1 MAGEEHP
8 PPLEAGG
15 LSAPAPAST
24 RPTTGLVVFKLDT
37 TYLSLQSL
45 TDDIRRVAS
54 ENGFRVKHNPKD
66 YFNEKDWPH
75 EESVPF
81 ASVSIDNKELTAR
94 RGYFICSPKS
104 ECREKNSL
112 CTFQVAWGWEKKVGL
127 YVFRPKSSCLQ
138 HSHLLPEIVDLQG
151 KRLVKLEG
159 DLTHAEEAYIQEKCL
174 CKMDIPNMQINLE
187 RNFPGRCFSAAM
199 LYRIRKKVLDAQ
211 YGADRNQLYLLID
224 YGEAIRKDT
233 QH

>member
-1 MAGEEHP
+1 MQATMAGEEHP
-8 PPLEAGG
+8 PLW
-15 LSAPAPAST
+15 
-24 RPTTGLVVFKLDT
+24 RPGLDT
-37 TYLSLQSL
+37 TYSSLQSL

-112 CTFQVAWGWEKKVGL
+112 C
-127 YVFRPKSSCLQ
+127 
-138 HSHLLPEIVDLQG
+138 D
-151 KRLVKLEG
+151 
-159 DLTHAEEAYIQEKCL
+159 
-174 CKMDIPNMQINLE
+174 N
-187 RNFPGRCFSAAM
+187 SA
-199 LYRIRKKVLDAQ
+199 Q
-211 YGADRNQLYLLID
+211 
-224 YGEAIRKDT
+224 
-233 QH
+233 